1 MHITHRKR
9 GLYLAFKQTLVV
21 ITVMALSSCGELQ
34 PVDPVRSGS
43 SLNAVSAHGQASS
56 WGMIPSVTASEA
68 SEIEGEADPI
78 AQTDVISGS
87 QDTLLAYAAA
97 ASLTIP
103 FRVASSLV
111 VIAQRLSWVAGG
123 ATAAYVLKDFK
134 LPPVPNF
141 PNSTTPP
148 SVLVGGLGTRPAVT
162 HSTADLDGYQSLE
175 TLVAA
180 ISSDTP
186 ILDGQSD
193 QEVSADTEAQTEDS
207 LKNMLNE
214 LDNLEDVV
222 ETEARSQTSD
232 LQEVLTKIDKDI
244 NDLHSLREQGKIS
257 AKQFRADKQVLEKL
271 RSNMVEKR
279 NVLAK
284 ALKDQLM
291 NIHNIRKAIQ
301 VSLKQHITRQ
311 SAKRLEYLYGL

>member
-1 MHITHRKR
+1 MIHTTHTTR
-9 GLYLAFKQTLVV
+9 GLYLACMQTLVAV
-21 ITVMALSSCGELQ
+21 MVMAISGCGELQ
-34 PVDPVRSGS
+34 PMDQVRSGS
-43 SLNAVSAHGQASS
+43 SLNAATSHEQTWGVVS
-56 WGMIPSVTASEA
+56 SVTERVT
-68 SEIEGEADPI
+68 EGEI
-78 AQTDVISGS
+78 NHTAQPTEVISGS
-87 QDTLLAYAAA
+87 QDILLAYGGVAA
-97 ASLTIP
+97 LTIP
-103 FRVASSLV
+103 FHVASSLV
-111 VIAQRLSWVAGG
+111 VIAQRLAWVVGG

-134 LPPVPNF
+134 LPPVHGF
-141 PNSTTPP
+141 PDSMSPPP
-148 SVLVGGLGTRPAVT
+148 SLVGGLGTRPAVT
-162 HSTADLDGYQSLE
+162 HSTVDLDGHPSLA

-186 ILDGQSD
+186 ILDDQSD
-193 QEVSADTEAQTEDS
+193 QEVSADTEAQTEEL

-222 ETEARSQTSD
+222 ETKALSQTSD
-232 LQEVLTKIDKDI
+232 LQEVLTQIDKDI

-271 RSNMVEKR
+271 HGKIMDKR

-301 VSLKQHITRQ
+301 ESLRQHITRQ
-311 SAKRLEYLYGL
+311 SARHLEYLYGL